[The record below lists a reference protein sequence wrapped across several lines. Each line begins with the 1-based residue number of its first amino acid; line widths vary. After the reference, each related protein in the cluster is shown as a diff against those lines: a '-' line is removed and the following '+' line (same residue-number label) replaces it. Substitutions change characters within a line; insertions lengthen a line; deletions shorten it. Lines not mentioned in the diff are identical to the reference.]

1 MCSES
6 MSPRSMK
13 WTLSEQKA
21 NARVQDPL
29 HPPCPHVLTT
39 ESGGQTMPSM
49 MGSASHSDSGRTT
62 TLRMKC
68 DIMATEGDTEWG
80 YIKFGAASRL

>member
-13 WTLSEQKA
+13 WTLSGQKA

-29 HPPCPHVLTT
+29 HPPCPHFLTT
-39 ESGGQTMPSM
+39 ESGQRPDNAVDDGL
-49 MGSASHSDSGRTT
+49 GLG
-62 TLRMKC
+62 L
-68 DIMATEGDTEWG
+68 GL
-80 YIKFGAASRL
+80 GAELHEMRHYGH